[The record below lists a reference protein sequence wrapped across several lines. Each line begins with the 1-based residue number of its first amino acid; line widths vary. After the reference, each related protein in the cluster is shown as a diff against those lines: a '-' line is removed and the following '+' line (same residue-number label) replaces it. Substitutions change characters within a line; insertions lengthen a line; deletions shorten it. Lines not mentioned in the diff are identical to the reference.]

1 MKNTSE
7 LHENIKNIG
16 WVGTIE
22 PTDSWGNKTEMNYD
36 RYQLFAFNNI
46 KNTDMKLV
54 QYYFSETNI
63 KFIQNKVIDYIKSNK
78 NITIKTSQ
86 DINHLLN
93 NMVINYRQIRFL
105 QIENSNEYKKVFANL
120 NKVTIEQYIRSV
132 LINLDMTEYYIND
145 ISNLPTPIDHPKYI
159 APANKGQNEL
169 GFIGYFDNNHD
180 YTDSLNLFN
189 SKV

>member
-7 LHENIKNIG
+7 LHENIKNIEQNDCAC
-16 WVGTIE
+16 IY
-22 PTDSWGNKTEMNYD
+22 TETNYD
-36 RYQLFAFNNI
+36 KYQLFAFNNI

-54 QYYFSETNI
+54 QYYFSEINI